1 MRTIVLTMLCC
12 FMLATTATA
21 NLLSADAEQVSAGF
35 VRQIEVSAFEQAYD
49 QASPL
54 LRLANERH
62 QWITLMERSQ
72 AMLGKVEERTLTA
85 VRSVT
90 TFPNLP
96 DGDYRLVQYTART
109 EHKAQAKEIL
119 LLKQDNGLWQVCE
132 YAIR

>member
-1 MRTIVLTMLCC
+1 
-12 FMLATTATA
+12 
-21 NLLSADAEQVSAGF
+21 
-35 VRQIEVSAFEQAYD
+35 
-49 QASPL
+49 
-54 LRLANERH
+54 
-62 QWITLMERSQ
+62 MERSQ

-109 EHKAQAKEIL
+109 EHKAEAKEIL
-119 LLKQDNGLWQVCE
+119 LLKQDNGLWQVSD

>member
-1 MRTIVLTMLCC
+1 MRTTVLTMLCG
-12 FMLATTATA
+12 FMLATVATAT
-21 NLLSADAEQVSAGF
+21 LLSTDAEQVSAFF
-35 VRQIEVSAFEQAYD
+35 VRQIEVGDFEQAYD

-62 QWITLMERSQ
+62 QWVTMMERSQ
-72 AMLGKVEERTLTA
+72 AMLGKVKERTLTA

-109 EHKAQAKEIL
+109 AHKAQAKEIL
-119 LLKQDNGLWQVCE
+119 LLKKDSGLWQVCD
-132 YAIR
+132 YSIR